1 MVDFKEEKLKFEA
14 TVKEKDAI
22 IKDKDGVMLGMW
34 KDFIG
39 IHTFEEFK
47 KVRKNGLEFISN

>member
-1 MVDFKEEKLKFEA
+1 MVDFKEEKLKFEG
-14 TVKEKDAI
+14 I
-22 IKDKDGVMLGMW
+22 IKDKDGIIKEKDGVMLGMW

>member
-1 MVDFKEEKLKFEA
+1 LQKQLDDIKEDKLKLEA
-14 TVKEKDAI
+14 TIREKDS
-22 IKDKDGVMLGMW
+22 VMLGMW

-39 IHTFEEFK
+39 VHTFEDFE

>member
-1 MVDFKEEKLKFEA
+1 LENIREDKLKLE
-14 TVKEKDAI
+14 TTIKE
-22 IKDKDGVMLGMW
+22 KDGVMLGMW